1 MNFHPAKNTRS
12 PPNTHS
18 KEIQVIGLTIR
29 LNINK
34 ETPSAS
40 EDKTEK
46 NRRKSGSSS
55 SPAHLS
61 KNKEKHVSY
70 KEEIPE
76 IKINFSPSNKD
87 STVNLKDDDSNQ
99 TTSYLLF
106 PTNFNIKIVSRLD
119 FSDNTNNIPYQ
130 SINIDLNDP
139 ITFLLS
145 PEQIKFIE
153 ALNSHIQNLTKI
165 HKNIH
170 LRPIKRLKDDVKGWW
185 RYAIRAVT
193 EKCERDQV
201 YKKSWSLIKMRKYI
215 SLYKRHQHIVS
226 TNSLSSISKIRS
238 MFHGLLDLVPMKNN
252 C

>member
-1 MNFHPAKNTRS
+1 MLKVSSHIRLSFQELNFHPAKNTRS

-18 KEIQVIGLTIR
+18 KEISVVGLTIT

-40 EDKTEK
+40 QNKTEK
-46 NRRKSGSSS
+46 NHQKNKTSSN
-55 SPAHLS
+55 PTQTS

-70 KEEIPE
+70 KDEIPE
-76 IKINFSPSNKD
+76 FKMNLSPSNKD
-87 STVNLKDDDSNQ
+87 QTVDLKDDDTSQ
-99 TTSYLLF
+99 TTAYLLF
-106 PTNFNIKIVSRLD
+106 PTNISIKITSRLD
-119 FSDNTNNIPYQ
+119 FSDDTSNIPYQ

-139 ITFLLS
+139 ITLILS

-153 ALNSHIQNLTKI
+153 ALNNHILNLTKI

-201 YKKSWSLIKMRKYI
+201 YKKSWSLIKMRRYI
-215 SLYKRHQHIVS
+215 NLYKRHQHIVS
-226 TNSLSSISKIRS
+226 INSLSPISK
-238 MFHGLLDLVPMKNN
+238 D
-252 C
+252 